1 MSDTPAIVIAGT
13 HSGSGKTTATLAIL
27 SALVRRGLRVQAF
40 KVGPD
45 FIDPGHHTRVTGR
58 PSRNLD
64 TWLLDS
70 PALAA
75 TYRRG
80 AAGADGAVIEG
91 VMGLFDG
98 RGGLDE
104 SGSTADLARLWG
116 LPVVLVV
123 DARGLA
129 RSVAAV
135 VLGYASF
142 DPTVRLAGVV
152 TNRVGSARHQAG
164 YLEPALKQ

>member
-27 SALVRRGLRVQAF
+27 SALVRRGLRVQGF

-45 FIDPGHHTRVTGR
+45 FIDPGHHTRITGR

-64 TWLLDS
+64 TWLLD
-70 PALAA
+70 PPELAA
-75 TYRRG
+75 TFLRG
-80 AAGADGAVIEG
+80 ASDADLAVVEG

-104 SGSTADLARLWG
+104 AGSTADLARRWG

-123 DARGLA
+123 DAGGMG
-129 RSVAAV
+129 RSVAPPV
-135 VLGYASF
+135 RGFASF
-142 DPTVRLAGVV
+142 DPTVRVAAVAA
-152 TNRVGSARHQAG
+152 NRVGSHRHYAD
-164 YLEPALKQ
+164 YLAPSLK